1 MINENL
7 LQTAIRIRQQ
17 YLKTS
22 NNMGVYHKRAVE
34 ISEMLEESIN
44 DLDKLKEDI
53 DKNRTQK
60 DPSKSLENLMD
71 IIKKVDDEGN
81 RLTDLR
87 KPMNE
92 EIEKLQKEENELFRT
107 IKEKH
112 PNLSENEI
120 IKEVAERLKKEN
132 L

>member
-81 RLTDLR
+81 RLTDLM